1 MHGKLHVMPHWH
13 LFFTCL
19 PSPQEYLP
27 SIFDEARV
35 DRVLDIGQA
44 EARREMRIDVSLR
57 NSRWR

>member
-1 MHGKLHVMPHWH
+1 
-13 LFFTCL
+13 LFFTHL